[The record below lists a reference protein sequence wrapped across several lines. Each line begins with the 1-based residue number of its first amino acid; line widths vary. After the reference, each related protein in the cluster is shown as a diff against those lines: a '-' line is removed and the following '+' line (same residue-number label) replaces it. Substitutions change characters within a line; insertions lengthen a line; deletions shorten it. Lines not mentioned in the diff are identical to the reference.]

1 MGGGGRGEGAGQEI
15 GTDQEGLSDRDMAET
30 SEQSMMLGLASAGMC
45 VQVTQCI
52 QVAPWIHI
60 SVSR

>member
-15 GTDQEGLSDRDMAET
+15 GTDQEGQSDRDMAET
-30 SEQSMMLGLASAGMC
+30 SEQSMMLGLASAEMC
-45 VQVTQCI
+45 VQVTQCVR
-52 QVAPWIHI
+52 VAPWTHI